1 MPSNRGSSAPSS
13 ISEGLNGIVSA
24 ITAAMT
30 APDAGPYLQLLD
42 GLQKA
47 VIGAVHGGQKGPPQ
61 AQQKPP
67 NPGGAGMPQGG
78 GTNLNQLQ
86 GQPPAGPSAGAEG
99 GPSQSGASADDIR
112 RMAAQQASM
121 AQ

>member
-1 MPSNRGSSAPSS
+1 LPSNRGSSAPSS

-61 AQQKPP
+61 AQKPP

-86 GQPPAGPSAGAEG
+86 GQAPAGPSAGAAG
-99 GPSQSGASADDIR
+99 GPSQSGASADVIR